1 MDLNSGHIYGFLNK
15 GGRLMDHAIILFD
28 GDCNFCDSSVQF
40 IINHDPA
47 GYYQFAS
54 LQSDIGKELSKKHD
68 VPGDVDSLVLIKDDR
83 AYVKSEGALM
93 ISNHLTGFWKLAYYL
108 KPLPRFLGDAA
119 YDAIAKNR
127 YKVFGKLDSCM
138 LPPPHIRKRFLDK

>member
-1 MDLNSGHIYGFLNK
+1 ME
-15 GGRLMDHAIILFD
+15 HAIVLFD

-54 LQSDIGKELSKKHD
+54 LQSEIGSQLREEHQIPD
-68 VPGDVDSLVLIKDDR
+68 DVDSLVLVQNGQ
-83 AYVKSEGALM
+83 AYVKSEGALK
-93 ISNHLTGFWKLAYYL
+93 ISYHLTGLWKLAYYL
-108 KPLPRFLGDAA
+108 KPLPRPVRDAA
-119 YDAIAKNR
+119 YDVIANNR

>member
-1 MDLNSGHIYGFLNK
+1 
-15 GGRLMDHAIILFD
+15 MDHAIVLFD

-54 LQSDIGKELSKKHD
+54 LQSDIGRELREKHKI
-68 VPGDVDSLVLIKDDR
+68 PGDVDSLVLIKDDQ

-93 ISNHLTGFWKLAYYL
+93 ISHHLTGLWKLAFYL
-108 KPLPRFLGDAA
+108 KSLPRPLRDAA
-119 YDAIAKNR
+119 YDVIANNR

-138 LPPPHIRKRFLDK
+138 LPPPHIRKRFLDKK

>member
-1 MDLNSGHIYGFLNK
+1 ME
-15 GGRLMDHAIILFD
+15 HAIVLFD

-54 LQSDIGKELSKKHD
+54 LQSEIGSQLREEHQIPD
-68 VPGDVDSLVLIKDDR
+68 DVDSLVLIQDGQ
-83 AYVKSEGALM
+83 AYVKSEGALK
-93 ISNHLTGFWKLAYYL
+93 ISRHLTGLWKLAYHL
-108 KPLPRFLGDAA
+108 KPLPRPVRDAA
-119 YDAIAKNR
+119 YDVIANNR

>member
-1 MDLNSGHIYGFLNK
+1 ME
-15 GGRLMDHAIILFD
+15 HAIVLFD
-28 GDCNFCDSSVQF
+28 GDCNFCDASVQF

-54 LQSDIGKELSKKHD
+54 LQSEIGKELREKHEIPD
-68 VPGDVDSLVLIKDDR
+68 DVDSLVLIQDGK
-83 AYVKSEGALM
+83 AYVKSDGAIR
-93 ISNHLTGFWKLAYYL
+93 ISHHLTGLWKLAYYL
-108 KPLPRFLGDAA
+108 KSFPRPLRDAV
-119 YDAIAKNR
+119 YDTVARNR

>member
-1 MDLNSGHIYGFLNK
+1 ME
-15 GGRLMDHAIILFD
+15 HAIVLFD

-54 LQSDIGKELSKKHD
+54 LQSEIGEELRRKHQI
-68 VPGDVDSLVLIKDDR
+68 PEDVDSLVLIEKGE
-83 AYVKSEGALM
+83 AYVKSEGALR
-93 ISNHLTGFWKLAYYL
+93 ISHHLTGLWKLAFYL
-108 KPLPRFLGDAA
+108 KSLPGPLRDGA
-119 YDAIAKNR
+119 YDVIAKNR